1 MTSPTYSFV
10 IPIYN
15 EKDNLPAL
23 YERITA
29 ILTQLGE
36 TSEVI
41 LIDDGSRDGSYASM
55 IELSQKDQ
63 RFKVIRLSRNFGH
76 QIAISAGM
84 DHATGSATIIM
95 DADLQDPP
103 EVVLQMVDK
112 WKEGYE
118 VVYGV
123 RQLREKETFFKK
135 ITAAVFYRL
144 LRNLSEVQIPADV
157 GDFRLVDRKALDAF
171 LALKEKNRY
180 VRGMFSWIG
189 FKQIPVYYVRHGRH
203 AGETKYPLRKM
214 LKLAKDGIIS
224 FSSAPLKL
232 ALHLGFLISGLAFL
246 TGVWAILLKVTGQ
259 YTVTGWTSLAVMVA
273 FLGGTQLIV
282 IGILG
287 EYISRI
293 HDEVKGRPLYFVCE
307 ARGFDIDS
315 VSKLRLK
322 G

>member
-1 MTSPTYSFV
+1 MMSSTVYSFV

-15 EKDNLPAL
+15 ERENLPAL
-23 YERITA
+23 YDRMQA
-29 ILTQLGE
+29 ILSQLDGS
-36 TSEVI
+36 SEVI
-41 LIDDGSRDGSYASM
+41 LVDDGSRDGSDLLM
-55 IELSQKDQ
+55 LELHSKDP
-63 RFKVIRLSRNFGH
+63 RFKNLCLSRNFGH
-76 QIAISAGM
+76 QVAISAGM
-84 DHATGSATIIM
+84 DHSQGQATIIM

-103 EVVLQMVDK
+103 EVVLEMVSK

-123 RQLREKETFFKK
+123 RRQREKETFFKK
-135 ITAAVFYRL
+135 CTATLFYRI
-144 LRNLSEVQIPADV
+144 LRKVSEIQIPSDV
-157 GDFRLVDRKALDAF
+157 GDFRLVDRKALNAF
-171 LALKEKNRY
+171 LQLKEKSRY

-189 FKQIPVYYVRHGRH
+189 FKQIPVYYVRQGRF
-203 AGETKYPLRKM
+203 AGETKYPFRKM

-232 ALHLGFLISGLAFL
+232 ALHLGFIISGVAFL

-293 HDEVKGRPLYFVCE
+293 HDEVKGRPLYYVRE
-307 ARGFDIDS
+307 ARGFELGQFIG
-315 VSKLRLK
+315 K

>member
-1 MTSPTYSFV
+1 MTQPTYSFV

-15 EKDNLPAL
+15 EKDILPAL
-23 YERITA
+23 FDRLSGLIKALNEPC
-29 ILTQLGE
+29 
-36 TSEVI
+36 EVI
-41 LIDDGSRDGSYASM
+41 LVDDGSRDGSGP
-55 IELSQKDQ
+55 ELVSITQKNPS
-63 RFKVIRLSRNFGH
+63 FKVLRLSRNFGH

-84 DHATGSATIIM
+84 DHALGKATIVM

-103 EVVLQMVDK
+103 EIVLEMVQK

-123 RQLREKETFFKK
+123 RRYREKETWFKK
-135 ITAAVFYRL
+135 LTALIFYRL
-144 LRNLSEVQIPADV
+144 MSRLSEVDIPADV
-157 GDFRLVDRKALDAF
+157 GDFRLIDRRALDAF
-171 LALKEKNRY
+171 LKMKEKNRY

-189 FKQIPVYYVRHGRH
+189 FRQIPIYYVRHGRA

-232 ALHLGFLISGLAFL
+232 ALHLGFLISGVAFL

-273 FLGGTQLIV
+273 FLGGAQLIV

-287 EYISRI
+287 
-293 HDEVKGRPLYFVCE
+293 
-307 ARGFDIDS
+307 
-315 VSKLRLK
+315 
-322 G
+322 